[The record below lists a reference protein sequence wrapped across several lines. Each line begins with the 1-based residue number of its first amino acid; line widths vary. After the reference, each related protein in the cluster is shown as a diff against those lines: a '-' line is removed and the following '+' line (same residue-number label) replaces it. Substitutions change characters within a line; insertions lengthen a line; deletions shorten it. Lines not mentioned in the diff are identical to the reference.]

1 MKPWQQ
7 AKKWFMEK
15 SPDVPFEAVLGEYL
29 QDGYVWSGQDCFI
42 MGKPVLWDGETMY
55 SGDTRKPN
63 CWFVF
68 LAAGE
73 NCLKEFLRKA
83 PFKLK
88 YVAWQRRG
96 RDEYHVHEWRRY
108 QRRLKGK
115 KNHGK

>member
-1 MKPWQQ
+1 MKPLQQ
-7 AKKWFMEK
+7 AIKWFTEK
-15 SPDVPFEAVLGEYL
+15 SPGVPFESVLGEYL

-42 MGKPVLWDGETMY
+42 MGKPVFWDGETMY
-55 SGDTRKPN
+55 CGDVKEEANT
-63 CWFVF
+63 WFVF

-96 RDEYHVHEWRRY
+96 KDEYHVHEWKRY
-108 QRRLKGK
+108 QRRVKKG
-115 KNHGK
+115 

>member
-15 SPDVPFEAVLGEYL
+15 SPGASFEASLVDYL
-29 QDGYVWSGQDCFI
+29 RDGYVWSGDDCFI
-42 MGKPVLWDGETMY
+42 MGKPVFWDGETMY
-55 SGDTRKPN
+55 SGDVKEKANT
-63 CWFVF
+63 WFVF

-96 RDEYHVHEWRRY
+96 RDEYHVHEWKRY
-108 QRRLKGK
+108 QRRVK
-115 KNHGK
+115 KV

>member
-15 SPDVPFEAVLGEYL
+15 SPGASFEASLVDYL
-29 QDGYVWSGQDCFI
+29 RDGYVWSGDDCFI
-42 MGKPVLWDGETMY
+42 MGKPVFWDGETMY
-55 SGDTRKPN
+55 SGDVKEKANT
-63 CWFVF
+63 WFVF
-68 LAAGE
+68 LAAGK

-96 RDEYHVHEWRRY
+96 KDEYHVHEWKRY
-108 QRRLKGK
+108 QRRVKKG
-115 KNHGK
+115 

>member
-7 AKKWFMEK
+7 AKKWFSEK
-15 SPDVPFEAVLGEYL
+15 SPDVPFESVLGEYL

-42 MGKPVLWDGETMY
+42 MGKPTFWDGETMY
-55 SGDTRKPN
+55 SGATKEVN
-63 CWFVF
+63 TWFVF

-88 YVAWQRRG
+88 YIAWQRRG
-96 RDEYHVHEWRRY
+96 RDDYHVHEWKRY
-108 QRRLKGK
+108 QRRVKKG
-115 KNHGK
+115 

>member
-1 MKPWQQ
+1 MKPWQL

-15 SPDVPFEAVLGEYL
+15 SPGASFEASLGDYL
-29 QDGYVWSGQDCFI
+29 RDGYVWSGDDCFI
-42 MGKPVLWDGETMY
+42 MGKPTLWDGETMY
-55 SGDTRKPN
+55 SGGGVKKPN

-83 PFKLK
+83 PFTLK

-96 RDEYHVHEWRRY
+96 KSDYHVHEWKRY
-108 QRRLKGK
+108 QRRVNKG
-115 KNHGK
+115 